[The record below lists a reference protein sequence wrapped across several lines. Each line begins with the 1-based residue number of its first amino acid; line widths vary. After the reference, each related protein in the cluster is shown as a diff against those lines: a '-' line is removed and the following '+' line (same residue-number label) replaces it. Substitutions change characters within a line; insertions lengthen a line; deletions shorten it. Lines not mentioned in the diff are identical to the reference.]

1 MLRDRRVRACLVVA
15 VLLAIGNEWLTP
27 ATLVGH
33 ATFGDTTY
41 WLARL
46 SWIAPYAVALVAVVS
61 SARAGAGVMVAGVA
75 FGASLVAVALD
86 PGVQFSHLGVMAH
99 LLDVIAIL
107 PADLMASRRRFFD
120 RASGATAGF
129 ACGIGLAA
137 VAFLWAIPRI
147 VNVPGWYLLGG
158 YLFPIVVM
166 TLVGAGSGVARR
178 VAVAH

>member
-1 MLRDRRVRACLVVA
+1 MLRDRRVRVCLLVA
-15 VLLAIGNEWLTP
+15 ALLAIGNEWLTP

-61 SARAGAGVMVAGVA
+61 SARAGAAVVVAGTA
-75 FGASLVAVALD
+75 LLASLVAVVLD
-86 PGVQFSHLGVMAH
+86 PGVHFSQLGFLAH
-99 LLDVIAIL
+99 LLDVVAML
-107 PADLMASRRRFFD
+107 PADLMARRRRFFD
-120 RASGATAGF
+120 SGAGATAGF

-147 VNVPGWYLLGG
+147 VHVPGWYLLGG
-158 YLFPIVVM
+158 YVFPLVLM
-166 TLVGAGSGVARR
+166 TLVGAASGAVRR
-178 VAVAH
+178 AALVH